1 MTSAY
6 DISCSAASDAVVS
19 ERKLITFSQQGDQD
33 AFASLYDAYLERI
46 HRYVFFRVF
55 DPDVAEDITSLVFLR
70 VWENLDTFQCGRSAF
85 AAWIYRIA
93 HNAIVDYFRR
103 RKTVVSLEDVH
114 PLKLSYTDEVDERVD
129 RKIRSQELAQALKEL
144 TGLQRE
150 VLTLRFI
157 FGMTI
162 SETSVRLKKRQ
173 GSIRALQFRA
183 LRRLGSI
190 LPAGENAQRSRHLA

>member
-1 MTSAY
+1 MTRT
-6 DISCSAASDAVVS
+6 DDVSCSAAPDSVLS
-19 ERKLITFSQQGDQD
+19 ERKLITFSQHGDQD
-33 AFASLYDAYLERI
+33 AFASLYNAYLERI

-55 DPDVAEDITSLVFLR
+55 DPEVAEDITSQVFLR
-70 VWENLDTFQCGRSAF
+70 VWENLNTFQSGRSVF

-93 HNAIVDYFRR
+93 HNAIVDHFRK
-103 RKTVVSLEDVH
+103 RKIVLSLEEVH
-114 PLKLSYTDEVDERVD
+114 PLKLSYTDEADDKLD

-150 VLTLRFI
+150 VLILRFI

-162 SETSVRLKKRQ
+162 WETSVRLKKRQ

-183 LRRLGSI
+183 LRRLASI
-190 LPAGENAQRSRHLA
+190 LPAGENLHLSRDLA